1 MKIAD
6 DQHHREQ
13 QHQRGEIDES
23 QRVCRLHNPERHHA
37 HSADNR
43 RARAVNL

>member
-1 MKIAD
+1 MKIAY

-13 QHQRGEIDES
+13 QHQGGEIDEP
-23 QRVCRLHNPERHHA
+23 QRVRRLHNPERHHA

-43 RARAVNL
+43 SARTVNF